1 MNHPD
6 KYLAKRFDTPNRSAA
21 FTDAVYAGDS
31 ADRATLMGRMNAAQR
46 SYDPPAPEFIP
57 LVGEIQLTIFQEDRL
72 MPFVRR

>member
-31 ADRATLMGRMNAAQR
+31 ADRATLMSRMNAAQR
-46 SYDPPAPEFIP
+46 SYDPPAPAYIP
-57 LVGEIQLTIFQEDRL
+57 LVGEMHGHTNPRFA
-72 MPFVRR
+72 